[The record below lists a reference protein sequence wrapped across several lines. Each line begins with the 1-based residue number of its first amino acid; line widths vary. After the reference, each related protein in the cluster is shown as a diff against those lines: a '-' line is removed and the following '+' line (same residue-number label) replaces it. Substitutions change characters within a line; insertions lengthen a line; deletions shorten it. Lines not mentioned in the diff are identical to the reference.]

1 MRLVNFKELFSNFLS
16 LFQNEDRFLVVE
28 ILHHEL
34 RAASINADFA
44 NKEIF
49 VKKVWQTPISL
60 ENNQNPL
67 DAIRKFLLKIKN
79 LSKYRIILSLDS
91 SLATTVYSS
100 SALVHQHTKEPIDEA
115 ELDNLIS
122 QAIWKFFDRQRNR
135 VAVKMKIS
143 DVDVLLTDVRIRGI
157 KLDGHRVINPL
168 GFQAKSVEFYLSQ
181 TFAPRAFIKELK
193 EFLPE
198 DRLLFVTEAGA
209 AWSNVLLKSEE
220 SGSFLLVNLFPE
232 QTSLFHADDGRVC
245 HWGHIGWGEKNLHSV
260 LARHLAV
267 SPETS
272 SAIFKIYFENKGSPA
287 FIKKI
292 EKVLMEE
299 LRVLAKHLETATNK
313 TDAKFVYLNSFYNL
327 PPVVF
332 SSGFRGVFD
341 KPIRMDLA
349 SSDFFGEKLGIKV
362 KFKKGLKMNNKF
374 ATLATLLE
382 SHLSPQ
388 NDKISRMARRR
399 VRWLLP

>member
-1 MRLVNFKELFSNFLS
+1 MGLANFKELFSNFLS
-16 LFQNEDRFLVVE
+16 LFQNEDRFLVLE

-34 RAASINADFA
+34 RATLINADFT

-49 VKKVWQTPISL
+49 VKKIWQTPISL
-60 ENNQNPL
+60 ENNSTSL
-67 DAIRKFLLKIKN
+67 DAIKKFLLRIKN
-79 LSKYRIILSLDS
+79 LSKYWIILGLDS

-100 SALVHQHTKEPIDEA
+100 SALVRQHTKEPIDEA

-122 QAIWKFFDRQRNR
+122 QGIWKFFDRQRNR
-135 VAVKMKIS
+135 VAAKMKIS

-157 KLDGHRVINPL
+157 KLDSHRVINPL

-181 TFAPRAFIKELK
+181 TFTSRAFIKEFK
-193 EFLPE
+193 ELLPE
-198 DRLLFVTEAGA
+198 NRLLFVTEAGA
-209 AWSNVLLKSEE
+209 AWSNVLFKSDE
-220 SGSFLLVNLFPE
+220 SESFFLVNLFPE
-232 QTSLFHADDGRVC
+232 QTSLFHVDDGRVY
-245 HWGHIGWGEKNLHSV
+245 HWSHVNWGEKNLHLA

-267 SPETS
+267 SSETS
-272 SAIFKIYFENKGSPA
+272 GAIFKIYFENKGSPA

-292 EKVLMEE
+292 EKVLVEE
-299 LRVLAKHLETATNK
+299 LRVLAKHLEAATNK
-313 TDAKFVYLNSFYNL
+313 ADAKFVYLNSFYDL

-332 SSGFRGVFD
+332 SPGFRGVFD
-341 KPIRMDLA
+341 KPIRMNLA

-362 KFKKGLKMNNKF
+362 KFKKGLKMNNRF
-374 ATLATLLE
+374 ATLAILLE